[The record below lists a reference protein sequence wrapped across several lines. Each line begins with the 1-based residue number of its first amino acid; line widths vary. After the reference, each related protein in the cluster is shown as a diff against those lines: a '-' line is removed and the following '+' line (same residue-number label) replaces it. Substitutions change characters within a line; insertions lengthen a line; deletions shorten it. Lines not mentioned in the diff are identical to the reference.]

1 MTKQLKPIMRKV
13 DKATIEEIERI
24 IEGIVNDIS
33 DRCGI
38 GTEWNQM
45 EYEIQEVIK
54 DEWRLII
61 KEILDERV

>member
-13 DKATIEEIERI
+13 DKATVEEIERI

-38 GTEWNQM
+38 GSEWNQM

>member
-1 MTKQLKPIMRKV
+1 MTKQLKPIMKKV
-13 DKATIEEIERI
+13 DRSTEEIERI